1 MRALGELHDA
11 VSIHDDDGDKLL
23 LRPYP
28 GMERRRLQLVE
39 VKIDADGKK
48 TYDELVEDVKEM
60 IYVNSKKELSD
71 RGGIAGAM
79 TMPLAKMEDVA
90 RSDMLSAI
98 GLLMSDYGRSL
109 EERL

>member
-1 MRALGELHDA
+1 M
-11 VSIHDDDGDKLL
+11 
-23 LRPYP
+23 
-28 GMERRRLQLVE
+28 QLVE